1 MTSDERKKLLSD
13 LLAKKDAGG
22 LKVKDR
28 MAIPP
33 QAMPEQDA
41 QVRRRNV
48 DEVAQGYTEEQA
60 RIEALRCLQ
69 CKNAPCVEGCPVRIR
84 IREFIGAIA
93 EGNHREALRIIKA
106 NSLLPAV
113 CGRVCPQEVQ
123 CQEKCTV
130 GLSLKDV
137 SKAVSIGRLERF
149 AADWRGEVRGEGILP
164 LRREGVPPSDPRTGD
179 IPTTGP
185 RPAQEVQGQDA
196 LATVPAMA
204 APTGVKVAIIGSG
217 PGGIVAAADTRRAGH
232 DVTIF
237 EAFHKPGGVMV
248 YGIPEFR
255 LPKAIVQ
262 GEIET
267 LKQMG
272 VKIVTNFIVGRTR
285 TIEQLMKE
293 DGFDAVYIGVGA
305 GLPSFMDIPGESLVG
320 VYSANEYLTRA
331 NLMKAYEF
339 GAGADTP
346 IAMSKRV
353 AVVGGGN
360 VAMDSA
366 RTAVRLGAEKVYLI
380 YRRTEKEMPAR
391 VEEVHHAK
399 EEGVEFHLLQNPKR
413 IIGDEKD
420 MVTGVECLRYELGE
434 PDASGRRR
442 PVAIPG
448 SEFQIEVDTVI
459 IAIGNIANPLIRQT
473 TPGLEFN
480 KWGNII
486 VDENCR
492 TSMEGVYA
500 GGDIVLGAATVI
512 LAMGQGRIAAAAI
525 NDYLAKKNR
534 TGTK

>member
-1 MTSDERKKLLSD
+1 MTKQRST
-13 LLAKKDAGG
+13 G
-22 LKVKDR
+22 LKPADR
-28 MAIPP
+28 YDIPP
-33 QAMPEQDA
+33 QEMPHQDPA
-41 QVRRRNV
+41 ARRRNV
-48 DEVAQGYTEEQA
+48 SEVALGYTETQA
-60 RIEALRCLQ
+60 RLEAMRCLQ
-69 CKNAPCVEGCPVRIR
+69 CRSAPCIQGCPVKIR
-84 IREFIGAIA
+84 IRDFIAAIA
-93 EGNHREALRIIKA
+93 EGNHTKALEIIKE

-130 GLSLKDV
+130 GLKFKDV

-149 AADWRGEVRGEGILP
+149 VADLVCSVPVRASEGTP
-164 LRREGVPPSDPRTGD
+164 HGVTTNESVPSVAP
-179 IPTTGP
+179 
-185 RPAQEVQGQDA
+185 
-196 LATVPAMA
+196 
-204 APTGVKVAIIGSG
+204 PTGKKVAIIGSG

-255 LPKAIVQ
+255 LPKAIVKSQ
-262 GEIET
+262 IET
-267 LKQMG
+267 LQKMG
-272 VKIVTNFIVGRTR
+272 VQIVTNFVVGRTR

-305 GLPSFMDIPGESLVG
+305 GLPTFMGIEGESLVG

-331 NLMKAYEF
+331 NLMKAYQF
-339 GAGADTP
+339 GSGADTP
-346 IAMSKRV
+346 IAAAKRV

-360 VAMDSA
+360 VAMDAA

-399 EEGVEFHLLQNPKR
+399 EEGVEFHLLQNPVR
-413 IIGDEKD
+413 IIGDESGYIKA
-420 MVTGVECLRYELGE
+420 VECLRYELGE
-434 PDASGRRR
+434 PDESGRRR

-448 SEFQIEVDTVI
+448 SEFQIEVDALI
-459 IAIGNIANPLIRQT
+459 IAIGNQANPLIRQT
-473 TPGLEFN
+473 TPGLAFN
-480 KWGNII
+480 KWGNIV
-486 VDENCR
+486 VDEDCK

-525 NDYLAKKNR
+525 NDYLARKANSGNK
-534 TGTK
+534 